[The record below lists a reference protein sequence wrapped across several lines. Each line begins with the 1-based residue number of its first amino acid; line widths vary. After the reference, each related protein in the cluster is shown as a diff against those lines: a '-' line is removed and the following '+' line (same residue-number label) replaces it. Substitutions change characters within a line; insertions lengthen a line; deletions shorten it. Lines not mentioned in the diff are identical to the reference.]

1 MFFIT
6 VSFMES
12 IKNNLIFD
20 LQNYKVTLLISKLVE
35 HKNNTSKIT

>member
-12 IKNNLIFD
+12 IKTNLIFD